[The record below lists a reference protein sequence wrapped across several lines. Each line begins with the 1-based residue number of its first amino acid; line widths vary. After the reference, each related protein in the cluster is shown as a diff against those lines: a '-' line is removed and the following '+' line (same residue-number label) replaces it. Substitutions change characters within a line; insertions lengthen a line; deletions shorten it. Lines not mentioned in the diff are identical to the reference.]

1 VSPDS
6 VSPDSMSPDLA
17 PGLFW
22 RAALCAPLVVLVAAL
37 LRGTDG
43 AASAAAGLGLAL
55 WNLLMAAR
63 SLMWAGKR
71 STTVLA
77 AVALG
82 GYVVRLAVLTVV
94 VLAIKDLSWVD
105 LPTLGITLVVSHL
118 ALVVWEA
125 KVAGFLGTTTPQPL
139 VAGPKE

>member
-1 VSPDS
+1 
-6 VSPDSMSPDLA
+6 MNEQLA

-22 RAALCAPLVVLVAAL
+22 RAAVCAPVVIAVAAVV
-37 LRGTDG
+37 RGADG
-43 AASAAAGLGLAL
+43 AASAFAGLTLAL
-55 WNLLMAAR
+55 WNLLMAAH
-63 SLMWAGKR
+63 SLMWAGRR

-94 VLAIKDLSWVD
+94 VLAVKDASWVD
-105 LPTLGITLVVSHL
+105 LPTLGITLIVSHL

-125 KVAGFLGTTTPQPL
+125 KVAGFLGTTGPPL
-139 VAGPKE
+139 PAGTKE